1 VVREVVRLCRTA
13 AGAGAPEEEALE
25 RTGAGATYHGICD

>member
-1 VVREVVRLCRTA
+1 VPEEEALVRTG

>member
-1 VVREVVRLCRTA
+1 VPEEEALGRTG